1 MIVARSPL
9 KRHSIDCFKH
19 ASIKN
24 ASAKRR
30 GTGEMTGNRRTNVM
44 NLFRQIL
51 MAATIAVS
59 ALGITNAATG
69 QTPQYGKDLHIG
81 VTSCAGST
89 CHGATT
95 PWENSTVLQTEYITW
110 SQKDRHSKAYSVL
123 LNDASKRIAANLGL
137 ANAHQAKI
145 CLDCHSDN
153 VSKEKRG
160 RFFQPSD
167 GVGCEACHG
176 GAQRWLGLH
185 VSGVTTHQDNLK
197 AGMYPT
203 EDPVKRAELCLSCH
217 FGDDKKFVTHRIMG
231 AGHPRMSFELDT
243 FTAIQ
248 PAHYT
253 VDADYRKRKTVA
265 NGIRTWA
272 IGQAIALKRRVDA
285 AADPNRGWDGLFPEL
300 VLFDC
305 QACHHPLTAPSW
317 QARPS
322 TGLPPGVVRFDDS
335 NLLMLGIIASHV
347 DGDLGAT
354 LKQQTKDLHA
364 AAQKGPDAYKAAA
377 NALKDTA
384 DGLVGKFSAYAFGKN
399 DIGALMK
406 GVLAQAAASEYS
418 DYAGAEQAA
427 MALSAIASAA
437 RSAGMTDLAG
447 LIDAPLGKAFNALE
461 KYDGW
466 DHTGFKAAIAEIQP
480 SQ

>member
-1 MIVARSPL
+1 MIQSGVQNTVPEFKEGEWGMAR
-9 KRHSIDCFKH
+9 
-19 ASIKN
+19 
-24 ASAKRR
+24 
-30 GTGEMTGNRRTNVM
+30 NRRINGFGALARISV
-44 NLFRQIL
+44 IL
-51 MAATIAVS
+51 TITLS
-59 ALGITNAATG
+59 ALGFSSILAA
-69 QTPQYGKDLHIG
+69 QTPQTGKDLHIG

-95 PWENSTVLQTEYITW
+95 PWENSTVLQNEYITW
-110 SQKDRHSKAYSVL
+110 SQKDRHSKAYEVL
-123 LNDASKRIAANLGL
+123 LNDASKRIAQNLDL
-137 ANAHQAKI
+137 ENAHEADI
-145 CLDCHSDN
+145 CLDCHADN
-153 VSKEKRG
+153 TPKEKRG
-160 RFFQPSD
+160 RFFQISD
-167 GVGCEACHG
+167 GVACESCHG

-185 VSGVTTHQDNLK
+185 VSGIATHQDNINS
-197 AGMYPT
+197 GMYPT

-248 PAHYT
+248 PAHYAI
-253 VDADYRKRKTVA
+253 DDDYRKRKAVA

-285 AADPNRGWDGLFPEL
+285 AADPKRGWDGLFPEL

-305 QACHHPLTAPSW
+305 QACHHPLTSPTW

-322 TGLPPGVVRFDDS
+322 TGLPAGVIRFDDS
-335 NLLMLGIIASHV
+335 NALMLEIIASHV
-347 DGDLGAT
+347 DGDLGST
-354 LKQQTKDLHA
+354 LKQQVKDLHA
-364 AAQKGPDAYKAAA
+364 GTLQGQEAYKAAA
-377 NALKDTA
+377 DALKETA
-384 DGLVGKFSAYAFGKN
+384 DGLVAKFSSHTFGKD
-399 DIGALMK
+399 DITAMMN
-406 GVLAQAAASEYS
+406 GVLAEAAAAEFS

-437 RSAGMTDLAG
+437 RSAGMADLAG
-447 LIDAPLGKAFNALE
+447 SIDAPLNKAFNALE

-466 DHTGFKAAIAEIQP
+466 DYAGFKSAIAEISP